1 MKTNLLRFGIVGLA
15 LASALPRASAQSP
28 ATPAEGESTQYGTP
42 YTQVPDPADA
52 VIYQVNFR
60 SFSPEGNFAGVQARL
75 DAIKSLGVNVLYLL
89 PIYPVGKVKTVNS
102 PYCISDYKAVNSEFG
117 TLDELRNLV
126 AEAHKRNMAVLFDWV
141 ADHTS
146 WDNPWIANKPWYKQD
161 HAGNI
166 ISPPDTGWK
175 DVAALNFENADM
187 RKAMIEAMR
196 YWVYQANID
205 GYRCDAADF
214 IPYEFWQQALTNLRG
229 ITTHKLLFLAE
240 GKRKDN
246 FTAGFQMAYGFA
258 FYNNMVNRI
267 FGTHQ
272 SVRSLDVLNKS
283 EYRES
288 IGDDQVVRYISNHD
302 VDQSEGSPLTTLN
315 GKKGSVAA
323 FVVAAY
329 MKGVPMIY
337 DGQEVGCPVK
347 LSFFDN
353 TTPIDWS
360 ADPDLNGEYQRII
373 HLRNES
379 KALRRGALASFSN
392 DDVCA
397 FTKTVD
403 GDKVFVVINLRNTPT
418 TFPIPESLAGEG
430 WQDAYTGAATTV
442 PHELEMQPY
451 QYTVYRKQ

>member
-1 MKTNLLRFGIVGLA
+1 MKSKLLCFGMVCFVLAAGDLRA
-15 LASALPRASAQSP
+15 LAQSSATLADNEP
-28 ATPAEGESTQYGTP
+28 TQYGTP
-42 YTQVPDPADA
+42 YTQVPDPEDA

-60 SFSPEGNFAGVQARL
+60 SFSPEGKFAGVQARL
-75 DAIKSLGVNVLYLL
+75 DSIKSLGVNVLYLL
-89 PIYPVGKVKTVNS
+89 PIYPVGLVKTVNS
-102 PYCISDYKAVNSEFG
+102 PYCVRDYKAVNSEFG
-117 TLDELRNLV
+117 TLDELRSLV

-146 WDNPWIANKPWYKQD
+146 WDNPWIVNKPWYKQD
-161 HAGNI
+161 ESGNI

-187 RKAMIEAMR
+187 RRAMVDAMR

-214 IPYEFWQQALTNLRG
+214 IPFEFWQQAITGLRS

-240 GKRKDN
+240 GKRKNN
-246 FTAGFQMAYGFA
+246 FTAGFQLAYGFA

-272 SVRSLDVLNKS
+272 SVRSLDILNTS
-283 EYRES
+283 EYREANA
-288 IGDDQVVRYISNHD
+288 DDRVVRYISNHD
-302 VDQSEGSPLTTLN
+302 VDQTEGSPLTTLN

-353 TTPIDWS
+353 STPINWS
-360 ADPDLNGEYQRII
+360 VNPDLNEEYKQII
-373 HLRNES
+373 HLRNDS
-379 KALRRGALASFSN
+379 KAIRKGVLASFCN

-397 FTKTVD
+397 FTKTLD
-403 GDKVFVVINLRNTPT
+403 DDKILVVVNLRNA
-418 TFPIPESLAGEG
+418 PITYTVPESLVGDG
-430 WQDAYTGAATTV
+430 WKDAYTGTAATV